1 MPTQAATSATHA
13 PRRADALM
21 RQRTHARPDLSD
33 GPDGLSTAT
42 RPMVAPVARVL
53 MLLSAYTP
61 QERWL
66 GNRDL
71 ALRTGMPPSTV
82 SRLAQSLVALG
93 YLHHDAEHRKY
104 RLAAS
109 VLALGYAAIA
119 HSDVQRLARQHM
131 QAFADQHKVHVTL
144 STRDRLDLVVLE
156 RSSSPAAQISLNLH
170 VGVRM
175 GIASS
180 PMGWALLAALPDLE
194 RYYLLGNVERR
205 MPREWPR
212 LRRRSSE
219 AISQV
224 FKLGFC
230 TSLGEWD
237 RDLGI
242 IAVPLMVPGHAP
254 LALACVGSSAQMTK
268 ARVERE
274 LGPRLLG
281 MATALQERVGAVE

>member
-1 MPTQAATSATHA
+1 VRKRAA
-13 PRRADALM
+13 
-21 RQRTHARPDLSD
+21 ARPGLPRGTADLAAS
-33 GPDGLSTAT
+33 T
-42 RPMVAPVARVL
+42 RPMVAPVARAL
-53 MLLSAYTP
+53 TLLSAYTP
-61 QERWL
+61 QEPWL
-66 GNRDL
+66 GNREL

-82 SRLAQSLVALG
+82 SRLAQSLAALG
-93 YLHHDAEHRKY
+93 YLHHDAERRKY

-119 HSDVQRLARQHM
+119 HSDMQRLARQQM
-131 QAFADQHKVHVTL
+131 QAFAEQHKVHVTL

-170 VGVRM
+170 VGTRM

-224 FKLGFC
+224 HNLGFC

-242 IAVPLMVPGHAP
+242 VAVPLMVPGHAP

-281 MATALQERVGAVE
+281 MATALQERAGAVE